1 MQVDER
7 QGVGEGSSKGQDK
20 KPAIV
25 GLGGAKQEGRLDD
38 EDHSQEGEH
47 SEEEMLEMERFLLYA
62 LFTPYMGISKKWV
75 MIGARLKRELAMLI
89 GMYTI
94 DPKKQMRVTE
104 LKMDRFHNNDQTT
117 LHR

>member
-1 MQVDER
+1 VAQGRDEGLGDVKVVEGDLVADPPLQVVQVDER

-25 GLGGAKQEGRLDD
+25 GLGGAEQEGRLDD

-47 SEEEMLEMERFLLYA
+47 SEEEMLEMERFLLYT

-75 MIGARLKRELAMLI
+75 TMGARLKRELAMLM
-89 GMYTI
+89 GM
-94 DPKKQMRVTE
+94 
-104 LKMDRFHNNDQTT
+104 
-117 LHR
+117 